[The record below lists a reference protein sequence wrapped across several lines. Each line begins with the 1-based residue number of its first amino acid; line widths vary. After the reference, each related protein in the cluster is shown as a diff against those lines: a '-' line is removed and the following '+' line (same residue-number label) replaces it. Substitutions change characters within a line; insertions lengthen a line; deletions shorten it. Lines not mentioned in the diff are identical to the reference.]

1 MAGLPIDLV
10 LLRGMLPDVPLRPG
24 AVVHG
29 RVLDPR
35 TLVLEGVRLQAQLP
49 DGVEPG
55 QRLKLRVDEAGRDGL
70 RLHVL
75 ETIQGPAAFEPP
87 AAAAAP
93 QVPTSAYALALPGG
107 AVARVHVEEDG
118 GAEGGRR
125 RGGAQRSVVV
135 RYDSPTLG
143 RLDIRLDPGAAAVH
157 VSAGEPA
164 ERVRDAAS
172 VLRDALAR
180 ATGAPVQVT
189 VHPRGETLN
198 VRA

>member
-1 MAGLPIDLV
+1 MAGPIDLV

-29 RVLDPR
+29 RVLDAR
-35 TLVLEGVRLQAQLP
+35 TLVLEGVRLAAQLP
-49 DGVEPG
+49 EGVQAG

-75 ETIQGPAAFEPP
+75 ETIQPAAAHDP
-87 AAAAAP
+87 AAAP
-93 QVPTSAYALALPGG
+93 QVPVTAYAVALPGG

-118 GAEGGRR
+118 GEESSRR
-125 RGGAQRSVVV
+125 SGAPRRSVVV

-143 RLDIRLDPGAAAVH
+143 RLDVRLDPGAAAVH
-157 VSAGEPA
+157 VSAGAPA
-164 ERVRDAAS
+164 ERVRSAS
-172 VLRDALAR
+172 PELRDALAR
-180 ATGAPVQVT
+180 VTGGPVQVT